1 VSIAIAGHDRWVVNA
16 ASSDHRGAV
25 EALLSGLAGSGK
37 PLLHTSGSSIV
48 ADQAMGEPSERIYFE
63 DTPIEPEPDKI
74 ARVAIDR
81 LVLQAPGVA
90 RLQAIAD

>member
-1 VSIAIAGHDRWVVNA
+1 
-16 ASSDHRGAV
+16 
-25 EALLSGLAGSGK
+25 
-37 PLLHTSGSSIV
+37 
-48 ADQAMGEPSERIYFE
+48 MGEPSERIYFE